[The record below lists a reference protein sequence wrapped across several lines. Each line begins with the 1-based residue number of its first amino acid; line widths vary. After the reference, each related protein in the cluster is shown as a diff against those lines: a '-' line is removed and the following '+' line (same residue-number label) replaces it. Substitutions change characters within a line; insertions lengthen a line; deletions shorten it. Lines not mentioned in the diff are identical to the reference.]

1 MASPINGP
9 AWKPDK
15 IIRLVNNS
23 GDNVHLHMDTGT
35 YRLDAHRGMKFVA
48 TILDYPEVKALVDQG
63 VLTWEKA

>member
-1 MASPINGP
+1 
-9 AWKPDK
+9 
-15 IIRLVNNS
+15 
-23 GDNVHLHMDTGT
+23 MDTGT